1 MHLRAIHK
9 PWLPHFLL
17 DQLTLENQSIW
28 CIRVI
33 TILNTF
39 LWSLRFQVTL
49 KVTWFLLTIV
59 CHVKHYCKLE
69 MIKVLK
75 KQMRP
80 LRWLNMYLD
89 DEILINIEWLKEPW
103 TLLWFSECWVSFWT
117 SIINRELFKNRA
129 FKVIK

>member
-1 MHLRAIHK
+1 M

-28 CIRVI
+28 CIQVI
-33 TILNTF
+33 TISNTF
-39 LWSLRFQVTL
+39 LWSLRFQMTL
-49 KVTWFLLTIV
+49 KVTWYLLTIV
-59 CHVKHYCKLE
+59 CHVKHYCKLKT
-69 MIKVLK
+69 IKVLK

-103 TLLWFSECWVSFWT
+103 TLLWFSECWVRFWT
-117 SIINRELFKNRA
+117 SIINRELSKNRS